1 MASQAHRP
9 IHAGRSHRAV
19 QADPLIAQALREL
32 RECLGQPLAGS
43 DKRTPAFTIKLTL
56 GGADTDKLGDLK
68 NADQAYR
75 IVPAADGRGLRLVAG
90 TPNGLYY
97 AVKTLQQL
105 IRALGSYDG
114 NVTIP
119 AIEVTDWPDLTTR
132 GIWGVDAASQVR
144 WLSDRKFNYME
155 QIASSSI
162 NEQKKPVA
170 RLSRYKQ
177 QMVED
182 GPTHG
187 ISPVPAI
194 LHLEQIS
201 GAGLFK
207 HYPELKG
214 QGEGIHK
221 GAICYADPL
230 FTDILAEWMVG
241 YLNMPGVREVD
252 VWMAENLRGMPG
264 CRCDSCKWGTDRDLM
279 EFTSSWPRG
288 RRYEKAV
295 PEGRKVIPF

>member
-75 IVPAADGRGLRLVAG
+75 IIPGADRTTLALAAR
-90 TPNGLYY
+90 TPHGLYY
-97 AVKTLQQL
+97 ASKTLQQL
-105 IRALGSYDG
+105 IRAKATDG
-114 NVTIP
+114 QVTIP
-119 AIEVTDWPDLTTR
+119 LIDITDWPDMATR
-132 GIWGVDAASQVR
+132 GIWGLDASSQVR
-144 WLSDRKFNYME
+144 WLSDRKFNHME
-155 QIASSSI
+155 QIASSHI
-162 NEQKKPVA
+162 DENKKPVSGLA
-170 RLSRYKQ
+170 SFKQ

-201 GAGLFK
+201 GKGLFK
-207 HYPELKG
+207 HYPEVQGK
-214 QGEGIHK
+214 GEGIH
-221 GAICYADPL
+221 
-230 FTDILAEWMVG
+230 
-241 YLNMPGVREVD
+241 
-252 VWMAENLRGMPG
+252 
-264 CRCDSCKWGTDRDLM
+264 
-279 EFTSSWPRG
+279 
-288 RRYEKAV
+288 
-295 PEGRKVIPF
+295 EGRHLLLQSGFHRHPGRVDGRLPEHARRQ